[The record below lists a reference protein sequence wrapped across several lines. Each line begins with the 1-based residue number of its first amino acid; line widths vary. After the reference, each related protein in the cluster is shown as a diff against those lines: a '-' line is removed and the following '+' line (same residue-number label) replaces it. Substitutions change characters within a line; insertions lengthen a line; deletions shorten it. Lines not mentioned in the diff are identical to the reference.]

1 MAVMRPVVLTS
12 EGRRALE
19 EQLQGLYKRRSDVV
33 EEIAASRDETDLAE
47 STAYLQAREEQS
59 LVEARILEIETILRG
74 AGEAESG
81 GSDVARV
88 GSPGGGVGGGVVVA
102 DGGDETEFYLVDPYA
117 VDPPLGRIS
126 TESPVGRALVGAR
139 GGDVVTAQTP
149 TGPRRL
155 AVRRVG

>member
-81 GSDVARV
+81 GSDVARI
-88 GSPGGGVGGGVVVA
+88 GSRVVVA